1 MKTHSNNSSRRHFL
15 KLGLSAGILSV
26 APFSL
31 TAAPQLNTKAHVLIL
46 GVGAAGTAMANRLRR
61 RLRGNKITIV
71 GARKQHIYQ
80 PGFTMIASGLW
91 PTDRVISNT
100 EEWLPQGVDWID
112 KDVASISG
120 TEKTVTLING
130 DTLNYDI
137 LIVATGCQLN
147 YDQIE
152 GFDATAIG
160 SNGIGSV
167 YASAELALKTSQQID
182 QWLAT
187 GKGRGIFTLPHTF
200 LKCAGAPLK
209 MTFTTLARIE
219 KLNQRQQF
227 EVDFFTPFKNRV
239 FSVPL
244 YNEFVIN
251 RWQEQ
256 GVNIHYNHR
265 LTGIDIGAK
274 KAYFKLTDN
283 KVQTEQYDFLHVVP
297 PMSAST
303 PILESDLVWQD
314 GPFAKNWLE
323 VDQFTLQHRR
333 FPDVFGIGDV
343 IGVPLGKTAASVKLQ
358 APVIEENLL
367 AYLKGNALNASYNGY
382 TSCPLITSLGKAILA
397 EFGYNNVLLPSF
409 SFIDPTEESWAVWV
423 MEEQMLQPA
432 YNAMLF
438 GKV

>member
-15 KLGLSAGILSV
+15 KLGLSAGILSI

-61 RLRGNKITIV
+61 RLSGNKITIV

-80 PGFTMIASGLW
+80 PGFTTIASGLW
-91 PTDRVISNT
+91 PADRVISNT

-112 KDVASISG
+112 KDVESISG

-187 GKGRGIFTLPHTF
+187 GKGRGIFTL
-200 LKCAGAPLK
+200 
-209 MTFTTLARIE
+209 
-219 KLNQRQQF
+219 
-227 EVDFFTPFKNRV
+227 
-239 FSVPL
+239 S
-244 YNEFVIN
+244 
-251 RWQEQ
+251 
-256 GVNIHYNHR
+256 
-265 LTGIDIGAK
+265 
-274 KAYFKLTDN
+274 
-283 KVQTEQYDFLHVVP
+283 
-297 PMSAST
+297 S
-303 PILESDLVWQD
+303 
-314 GPFAKNWLE
+314 
-323 VDQFTLQHRR
+323 RR
-333 FPDVFGIGDV
+333 H
-343 IGVPLGKTAASVKLQ
+343 
-358 APVIEENLL
+358 
-367 AYLKGNALNASYNGY
+367 
-382 TSCPLITSLGKAILA
+382 
-397 EFGYNNVLLPSF
+397 LLPSVVPLRTQRATF
-409 SFIDPTEESWAVWV
+409 TALGSSLHKGT
-423 MEEQMLQPA
+423 
-432 YNAMLF
+432 
-438 GKV
+438 